1 MKVYRMTMEGTCYK
15 PFYGVCRS
23 SLESLYYEMGYI
35 LAKNPIRGGSNNISC
50 RIDKN
55 DPGHYFFIFPEDALH
70 FAIYTLHP
78 AATLKIMEY
87 DFPEDVVYSLI
98 GWGIYQQADGY
109 NYDKR
114 AETYINDSK
123 IDGEHILSTNIDESD
138 KRETLIDEFR
148 RSQLVLKDYFDNH
161 NYDIKYA
168 RTQFD
173 KEIEKFLELSDSEL
187 FDNFINTKKF
197 FEYAEGIYQKFTSPR
212 REYDLIKTP
221 SITNRSSLF
230 LFSLWDKNH
239 VFGRSEIPEIASY
252 NEELLSKNGIIL
264 DYSKSGIDCR
274 IDYTKMIEKKD
285 YESAKRLLQSY
296 RS

>member
-15 PFYGVCRS
+15 PFCGVSRS

-35 LAKNPIRGGSNNISC
+35 LAKNPIRGGANNISC

-70 FAIYTLHP
+70 FAIYTQHP

-98 GWGIYQQADGY
+98 GWGGYHHADGY

-114 AETYINDSK
+114 AETYISDSK
-123 IDGEHILSTNIDESD
+123 IDGDHILSTNIDESD
-138 KRETLIDEFR
+138 KRKTLIDEFR
-148 RSQLVLKDYFDNH
+148 RSKSVLKDYFDNH

-168 RTQFD
+168 WFD

-197 FEYAEGIYQKFTSPR
+197 FDYADGINWKFTSPSC
-212 REYDLIKTP
+212 EYDLIKTP

-230 LFSLWDKNH
+230 LFSLWDDNRG
-239 VFGRSEIPEIASY
+239 FECPEIPEIASY
-252 NEELLSKNGIIL
+252 NEELLSKNGFIL

-274 IDYTKMIEKKD
+274 IDYTKMIEKED
-285 YESAKRLLQSY
+285 YESAKRLLKSY

>member
-15 PFYGVCRS
+15 PFCGMSRS
-23 SLESLYYEMGYI
+23 SHESLYYEMGYV
-35 LAKNPIRGGSNNISC
+35 LTKNPIRGCSNNIHS

-55 DPGHYFFIFPEDALH
+55 DHGHYFFIFPEDAIH
-70 FAIYTLHP
+70 FAVYTQHP

-98 GWGIYQQADGY
+98 GWGGYHQADGY

-114 AETYINDSK
+114 AETYISDSK
-123 IDGEHILSTNIDESD
+123 IDGDHILSTNIDESD
-138 KRETLIDEFR
+138 KRKTLIDEFR

-161 NYDIKYA
+161 NYDIKFA
-168 RTQFD
+168 WFD

-187 FDNFINTKKF
+187 FDNFINTQKF
-197 FEYAEGIYQKFTSPR
+197 FDYADGIYQKFTSPIH
-212 REYDLIKTP
+212 EYDLIKTP

-230 LFSLWDKNH
+230 LFSLWDDNR
-239 VFGRSEIPEIASY
+239 GIECSEIPEIASY
-252 NEELLSKNGIIL
+252 NEDLLSKNGFIL
-264 DYSKSGIDCR
+264 DYSKSGINCR
-274 IDYTKMIEKKD
+274 IDYTRMIEKED
-285 YESAKRLLQSY
+285 YESAKRLLKSY